1 MSSDVCAVLT
11 SPEPSAEPISLSRLV
26 NDAEVDEELLDV
38 LLDEELFDV
47 LLDGE
52 LDESSRLVTLSY
64 AVCALLRSPEL
75 MALKRLSISCVRTLP
90 VESLLLPLVDDVS
103 VVELADVVLGV
114 A

>member
-1 MSSDVCAVLT
+1 
-11 SPEPSAEPISLSRLV
+11 LSRLV
-26 NDAEVDEELLDV
+26 NDAEVDEELLDVLLDEELFDV